1 MSSIPRL
8 LLGVLLLA
16 PLALSAQAKKRPT
29 QQFEM
34 TPLPA
39 VPTLPD
45 AFPQV
50 VGTQAFAP
58 AYKFT
63 KDEAVLEAAKGISEM
78 GSRIL
83 KINAVSGGQ
92 LTPYIAM
99 PFTHYVLWYRSNA
112 AWAGGLTPEMK
123 RREYHATYLFAKDLL
138 TRYDTAGKSFFL
150 GHWEGDWYLLPDRD
164 VKKDAPAERCEA
176 MIEWL
181 NVRQKA
187 VDDARAEV
195 PYAKCRVFTYA
206 EVNRVRDAMKDG
218 RRRMV
223 NAVLPKIKAD
233 FVSYSAYDC
242 QLLPAEEVRATL
254 DYVNAQLTP
263 KPGLPPKRVFIGEC
277 GLSWQACGADGVQHE
292 RRNRE
297 LLGKLLAWRPA
308 LVLYWQYYNNEVVDG
323 RQAGFWLVDDR
334 NQKTPLHGTLVA
346 LLAAQEEAAREMKF
360 RYRRLPGSDDMAIF
374 SEGWLADRARV
385 PTTHAK

>member
-8 LLGVLLLA
+8 LLGVLLLCPFA
-16 PLALSAQAKKRPT
+16 LLAQGKKRPP

-34 TPLPA
+34 TPLPVVA
-39 VPTLPD
+39 TLPD

-50 VGTQAFAP
+50 VGTQAFGP

-63 KDEAVLEAAKGISEM
+63 KDDAILEAAKGISAM

-92 LTPYIAM
+92 LSPYLAM
-99 PFTHYVLWYRSNA
+99 PFTHYVLWYRSNGD
-112 AWAGGLTPEMK
+112 WVNGLTPELK
-123 RREYHATYLFAKDLL
+123 RREYNAMYLFTKDLL

-164 VKKDAPAERCEA
+164 VKKDVTPERAAA

-223 NAVLPKIKAD
+223 NAVLPKLNVD

-242 QLLPAEEVRATL
+242 QLLSADEVRATL
-254 DYVNAQLTP
+254 DYVNAQIPP
-263 KPGLPPKRVFIGEC
+263 KAGLPAKRVFIGEC
-277 GLSWQACGADGVQHE
+277 GLSWQACGADGAQHE

-297 LLGKLLAWRPA
+297 LLVKLLAWKPA
-308 LVLYWQYYNNEVVDG
+308 LVLFWQFYNNEVVNG
-323 RQAGFWLVDDR
+323 QQVGFWLVDHR
-334 NQKTPLHGTLVA
+334 NQKTPLHGTLTA
-346 LLAAQEEAAREMKF
+346 LLAAQEEAATEM
-360 RYRRLPGSDDMAIF
+360 RLRARRLPGSDEMAAF
-374 SEGWLADRARV
+374 SENWLTARGR
-385 PTTHAK
+385 